1 MPQGQLPLLIFAQTA
16 RFIAQSAAQLGY
28 QTWVA
33 DCFADTDTQR
43 VSDRLLRL
51 PSLDKLTIAPL
62 LSSLDSLSQQQPC
75 MLICGAG
82 IERFYPVLE
91 QLPPHIQPL
100 GNTFHTFEQ
109 LRSAD
114 QFFPLLDRLGIPYP
128 ETHLISPPDKNKRR
142 WLSKDMKSCG
152 GTHIKHT
159 NLYSD
164 EQVIFQ
170 EYIEGKSASVS
181 FIADGKAASVLGFNE
196 QIHDKHTFTIQ
207 QLTNQIA
214 LNPSS
219 QQKVSTALQQLITA
233 TGFKG
238 FGSLDFL
245 IDEADNI
252 YILELNPR
260 LSASAELYSNS
271 GDILR
276 RHIQACMSTQADNLA
291 YQDIQK
297 HSIRTLSYLFA
308 DKNYR
313 VREKANWPP
322 QAHDI
327 PSDQQ
332 MIHSGQPI
340 CTLIIDT
347 EFEHAYQNIR
357 HQLETEI
364 VKNCLYPA

>member
-1 MPQGQLPLLIFAQTA
+1 MPQEQLPLLIFAQTA

-33 DCFADTDTQR
+33 DCFADKDTQR
-43 VSDRLLRL
+43 ASNRLVRL
-51 PSLDKLTIAPL
+51 PSLDKLTIASL

-75 MLICGAG
+75 LLICGAG
-82 IERFYPVLE
+82 IERFYPVLK
-91 QLPPHIQPL
+91 QLPPHIRPL
-100 GNTFHTFEQ
+100 GNTFHIFEQ

-128 ETHLISPPDKNKRR
+128 ETQLISPPDKNKRR

-159 NLYSD
+159 NIHSND
-164 EQVIFQ
+164 QVIFQ
-170 EYIEGKSASVS
+170 EYIEGTSASVS
-181 FIADGKAASVLGFNE
+181 FIADGHIASVLGFNK
-196 QIHDKHTFTIQ
+196 QIHDKQSFVLQ
-207 QLTNQIA
+207 QLINQID
-214 LNPSS
+214 LTPSS
-219 QQKVSTALQQLITA
+219 VHKVSTALQQLITA
-233 TGFKG
+233 TCFKG

-245 IDEADNI
+245 VDDADNI

-276 RHIQACMSTQADNLA
+276 RHIQASMGILLDYPSDKYKQSHN
-291 YQDIQK
+291 
-297 HSIRTLSYLFA
+297 IRSLSYLFA
-308 DKNYR
+308 DTNYR
-313 VREKANWPP
+313 VRGKTNWPP
-322 QAHDI
+322 HAHDI
-327 PSDQQ
+327 PSDLE
-332 MIHSGQPI
+332 MIYSGQPI
-340 CTLIIDT
+340 CTLVI
-347 EFEHAYQNIR
+347 EAESEHACQNIR